1 MTVMRGRT
9 EEHAITARLTYDE
22 DADDG
27 GGGDD
32 DDAAADDDVDDAD
45 DDDDAAGGGGGGGGG
60 WRLSLHFTLR
70 DNRNNDHPALEIFH
84 YMDLDYI
91 PMKSLTSG

>member
-1 MTVMRGRT
+1 MLIKRNLVLIVPIFTLRPPVRREG
-9 EEHAITARLTYDE
+9 DE
-22 DADDG
+22 SELCCYY
-27 GGGDD
+27 
-32 DDAAADDDVDDAD
+32 
-45 DDDDAAGGGGGGGGG
+45 GGGGGGGGG